1 MAVATSD
8 CCPDC
13 AGQLLELCD
22 ELLARASDFPDPG
35 EFIGLVAARL
45 TAIGLPILRLA
56 AGGDLLHPTIEGM
69 GWRWRPATG
78 VESLMMERRE
88 NWDVEDWI
96 KSPIRH
102 LIETGGQSIQL
113 PTDDERLVARFPIL
127 AELREEG
134 VTEYLLFTERV
145 RGALRIT
152 VDNDVWMS
160 FAHGGGF
167 RIDAATAKGL
177 GRIASILVLIIQAHA
192 ALFTVRTLL
201 SVYLGDDAAGKVL
214 DGNVLR
220 GQADPISAV
229 IWYSDLADFTKITDE
244 KPPKGVLALL
254 NDYAATISDE
264 LARHGGNV
272 LKFTG
277 DGILAVF
284 QQDDGAARALAAVD
298 DTRRVVAQLN
308 ERRALRGAPTTSVY
322 VALHHGELLYGN
334 FGSTTRMD
342 FTVLGQAV
350 NQVARIAALSR
361 SLDQPVI
368 LSEAFAEA
376 APAERHRLVSL
387 GRYALRGVTR
397 PQNLFT
403 LDPTA

>member
-1 MAVATSD
+1 
-8 CCPDC
+8 
-13 AGQLLELCD
+13 LCD
-22 ELLARASDFPDPG
+22 DLLARASDFPDPG
-35 EFIGLVAARL
+35 EFVALVAERL

-56 AGGDLLHPTIEGM
+56 AGGELLHPTIEGM
-69 GWRWRPATG
+69 SWRWRPSTG
-78 VESLMMERRE
+78 VVPLMMERRE
-88 NWDVEDWI
+88 SWDSEEWL

-102 LIETGGQSIQL
+102 LIETGGQAIRL
-113 PTDDERLVARFPIL
+113 PTDDDRMVARFPIL

-134 VTEYLLFTERV
+134 ATEYLLFMARV
-145 RGALRIT
+145 AGALRIT
-152 VDNDVWMS
+152 EENDVYVS

-167 RIDAATAKGL
+167 RVDEPTTRGLERLANILILIVQANAAVTTA
-177 GRIASILVLIIQAHA
+177 
-192 ALFTVRTLL
+192 RTLL
-201 SVYLGDDAAGKVL
+201 GVYLGTDAAQKVL

-220 GQADPISAV
+220 GRADPIEAV

-254 NDYAATISDE
+254 NDYAATVSDE

-272 LKFTG
+272 LKFMG

-284 QQDDGAARALAAVD
+284 QHQDAASQALAAVD
-298 DTRRVVAQLN
+298 GV
-308 ERRALRGAPTTSVY
+308 RRAVAARNQERSASGKPTTGVY
-322 VALHHGELLYGN
+322 IALHHGELLYGN

-350 NQVARIAALSR
+350 NQAARIAALSR

-368 LSEAFAEA
+368 LSEAFASA
-376 APAERHRLVSL
+376 AEAERHRLVSL

-397 PQNLFT
+397 PQTLFT

>member
-1 MAVATSD
+1 MAVAPID
-8 CCPDC
+8 RCPDC
-13 AGQLLELCD
+13 ADAIGCLCD
-22 ELLARASDFPDPG
+22 ELLAHASDFPDPG
-35 EFIGLVAARL
+35 TFLTLLAERL

-56 AGGDLLHPTIEGM
+56 AGGELLHPTIEGM
-69 GWRWRPATG
+69 SWRWRPATG
-78 VESLMMERRE
+78 VELLMMERRE
-88 NWDVEDWI
+88 SWDVEEWL

-102 LIETGGQSIQL
+102 LIEVGEQSICL
-113 PTDDERLVARFPIL
+113 PTDDERLVERFPIL

-134 VTEYLLFTERV
+134 VTEYFLFVERV
-145 RGALRIT
+145 AGALRIT
-152 VDNDVWMS
+152 EENDVYVS

-167 RIDAATAKGL
+167 RVDEPTAQGL
-177 GRIASILVLIIQAHA
+177 KRLANILILIIQANA
-192 ALFTVRTLL
+192 AVTTARTLL
-201 SVYLGDDAAGKVL
+201 SVYLGTDAAQKVMG
-214 DGNVLR
+214 GNVLR
-220 GQADPISAV
+220 GRADPIEAV

-254 NDYAATISDE
+254 NDYAATVSDE

-272 LKFTG
+272 LKFMG

-284 QQDDGAARALAAVD
+284 QQADAASRALAAVD
-298 DTRRVVAQLN
+298 GVRQAVAALNQTRAG
-308 ERRALRGAPTTSVY
+308 RGAPTTGVY
-322 VALHHGELLYGN
+322 IALHQGELLYGN

-350 NQVARIAALSR
+350 NQAARIAALSR

-368 LSEAFAEA
+368 LSEAFASA
-376 APAERHRLVSL
+376 AEAERHRLVSL